1 MMRKNLLCLVACFVS
16 LICSM
21 VAARAQDRCGSMPVL
36 ENTFKRNPALKLQYD
51 LQTQSIRRT
60 ALARKLLSQQLRIEG
75 TTVYIPI
82 VFHIVLTNPNLVT
95 DAMIQN
101 QVDQLNKDFAGL
113 NADSTLIPASFKPL
127 FAKTG
132 IQFKLAQR
140 TPGDEPSN
148 GIERITTT
156 HASFSINDNSVKYTA
171 SGGANAWDHNRFFN
185 VWITEL
191 SQGYL
196 GYATFPNSTVAAED
210 GVVIKY
216 TALPGGNAP
225 YNKGRTLVHETGHFF
240 ALIHIWGDENG
251 CSGTDD
257 IDDTPN
263 QGTYTSGCPSGVVKT
278 DACTTIAPGIMYQ
291 NFMDYTDDACMVMY
305 TLDQKDHMEATM
317 NMYRPSLLTSNGA
330 DPVVSF
336 NLDAA
341 AKSINTPLQR
351 ICSPTFSPVITLR
364 NKGAQTL
371 TAVTIKATV
380 DNGNVSSTT
389 NWTGSLASLAE
400 TNVTLN
406 ALTVA
411 TEGIHVLNV
420 VISSPNGS
428 TDENTS
434 NDALTLTFQYYQ
446 PVSPPLTESFES
458 TTYPPV
464 GWDIVNPD
472 LGVTWERTLT
482 AAKTGKASVILRNYD
497 YQANGQKDYIRLPLM
512 NITSADSAFMT
523 FQVAAAVATDPKTT
537 ANPWDTLEVLVSKDC
552 GATFTSLY
560 RKAGS
565 DLITRSTATVTSF
578 IPASTEWR
586 KDSVNLTPYIN
597 AGQILIAFANTNQNE
612 NNIYLDDINVYSVS
626 INANLK
632 TKGFMITPNPTN
644 GKIAVQFY
652 PNPALVKGI
661 NIFSITGE
669 KVASQRVNGA
679 GSSYYSFDL
688 SMFASGVYVVQVVLG
703 DRVIT
708 QKVIKK

>member
-1 MMRKNLLCLVACFVS
+1 MMRKNLQCLVACFVS
-16 LICSM
+16 LLGSM
-21 VAARAQDRCGSMPVL
+21 VAAKAQDRCGSMPVL
-36 ENTFKRNPALKLQYD
+36 ENTFKRNPTLKLQYD
-51 LQTQSIRRT
+51 LQTQSIRRA
-60 ALARKLLSQQLRIEG
+60 ALQRKALSQQLRIEG
-75 TTVYIPI
+75 ATAYIPI

-113 NADSTLIPASFKPL
+113 NTDSSLIPTAFKNL
-127 FAKTG
+127 FAKVS

-156 HASFSINDNSVKYTA
+156 HGSFTINDNSVKYTA

-196 GYATFPNSTVAAED
+196 GYATFPNSSAAAED

-240 ALIHIWGDENG
+240 SLIHIWGDENG
-251 CSGTDD
+251 CAGTDD

-278 DACTTIAPGIMYQ
+278 DACTLSAPGIMYQ

-305 TLDQKDHMEATM
+305 TLDQKDHMETTL
-317 NMYRPSLLTSNGA
+317 NMYRAPLLTSNGA

-351 ICSPTFSPVITLR
+351 ICSSTFSPVITLR

-371 TAVTIKATV
+371 TAVTIKATI
-380 DNGNVSSTT
+380 DNGAVSSTT

-400 TNVTLN
+400 TNITLN
-406 ALTVA
+406 ALTV
-411 TEGIHVLNV
+411 TTQGTHVLNI
-420 VISSPNGS
+420 VISSPNGN

-434 NDALTLTFQYYQ
+434 NDAITLTFQYYL
-446 PVSPPLTESFES
+446 PVSPPLTEGFES

-464 GWDIVNPD
+464 GWDLVNPD
-472 LGVTWERTLT
+472 LGVTWERTVT
-482 AAKTGKASVILRNYD
+482 AAKTGKASVVLRNYD
-497 YQANGQKDYIRLPLM
+497 YQGNGQKDYIRLPLM

-537 ANPWDTLEVLVSKDC
+537 GNPWDTLEVLVSKDC

-565 DLITRSTATVTSF
+565 DLITRSAANVTSF
-578 IPASTEWR
+578 TPSLGEWR

-597 AGQILIAFANTNQNE
+597 AGPILIAFANTNQNE
-612 NNIYLDDINVYSVS
+612 NNIYLDDISVYSVS

-632 TKGFMITPNPTN
+632 TKGFMITPNPTT

-652 PNPALVKGI
+652 PNPAVLKGI
-661 NIFSITGE
+661 NVFSSTGE

-679 GSSYYSFDL
+679 GSSSYSFDL
-688 SMFASGVYVVQVVLG
+688 SMFASGVYIVQVVLG
-703 DRVIT
+703 DKVIT